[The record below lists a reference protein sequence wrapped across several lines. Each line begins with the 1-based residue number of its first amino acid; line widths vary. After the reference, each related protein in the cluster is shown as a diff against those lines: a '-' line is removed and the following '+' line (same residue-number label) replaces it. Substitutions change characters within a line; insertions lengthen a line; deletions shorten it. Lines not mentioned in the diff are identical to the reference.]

1 MQALSAC
8 VEQLQPASVLTV
20 HAPAVLDCCKALLE
34 STDTSAQLLR
44 PLMPV
49 MAAALAHCSHTVL
62 VGALPDVVDLLLGWA
77 LEAELVAE
85 DR

>member
-8 VEQLQPASVLTV
+8 VEQLQPASMLTR
-20 HAPAVLDCCKALLE
+20 HAPALLECCKALLE

-49 MAAALAHCSHTVL
+49 MSAALACCSHDVL
-62 VGALPDVVDLLLGWA
+62 VVALPDVVDLLLGWA
-77 LEAELVAE
+77 LEQELAAE